1 VGDKKEIRGE
11 EIFIDRKRHRF
22 VSSPFCKGFNICLPN
37 GPRFHFLV
45 GVFEGFE
52 GVELGR
58 KKFL

>member
-1 VGDKKEIRGE
+1 VGYKKEIRGE

-37 GPRFHFLV
+37 GPRF
-45 GVFEGFE
+45 EGFE